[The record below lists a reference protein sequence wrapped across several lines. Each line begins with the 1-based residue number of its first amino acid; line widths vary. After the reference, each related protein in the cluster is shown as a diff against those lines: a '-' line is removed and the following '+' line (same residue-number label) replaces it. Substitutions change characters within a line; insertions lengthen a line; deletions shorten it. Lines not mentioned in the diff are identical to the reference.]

1 MPSFGKRI
9 DGPEG
14 RRRNVRQT
22 VVLAA
27 SAVTLDRSRSV
38 LVEDVSAQGAKL
50 RGCDLPGSGAQ
61 ILFRIGS
68 DHVMASVAWR
78 RRDECG
84 ITFDEPL
91 NDDGIRRI
99 AREANWGAVMGIV

>member
-1 MPSFGKRI
+1 MPSFGKRV

-14 RRRNVRQT
+14 RRRNIRQT

-38 LVEDVSAQGAKL
+38 LVEDVCAQGAKL

-61 ILFRIGS
+61 ILFRIGN
-68 DHVMASVAWR
+68 DQVMASVAWR
-78 RRDECG
+78 SRDECG

-91 NDDGIRRI
+91 NDAGIRRI
-99 AREANWGAVMGIV
+99 EREANWGTMMGLI